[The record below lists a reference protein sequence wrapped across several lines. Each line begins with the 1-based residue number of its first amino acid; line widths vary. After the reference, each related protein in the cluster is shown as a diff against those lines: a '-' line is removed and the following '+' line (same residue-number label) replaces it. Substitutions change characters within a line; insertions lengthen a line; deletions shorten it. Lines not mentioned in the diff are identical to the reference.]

1 MSIYNK
7 VDDIIDECLRL
18 KHIGTKSPHYGNKK
32 SCQEINRKSKNDF
45 DIGLM
50 LKKIFNQIEK
60 NYETFSRDPND
71 FSKEN
76 WRWEKK
82 PKISPNNRNPET
94 VLEKA
99 IVNATGN
106 DWTNQIPVASGLTSS
121 TSQKHAA
128 IDMAREIS
136 DKEYE
141 FFELKVTSDTPLKA
155 AMQLMRYGLLYLFI
169 RREGIDSH
177 QDLMQANKIQLS
189 VLAPNDYYY
198 HYKLHWLESAISEG
212 LSGLLEEHNIDGIN
226 DINFNFK
233 VFPKGFISCK
243 GGKFKEEEIKDALEK
258 IKCRY

>member
-18 KHIGTKSPHYGNKK
+18 KHIGTKSPHYGNKT

-50 LKKIFNQIEK
+50 LKKIFDQIER
-60 NYETFSRDPND
+60 NYETFSRGRDG
-71 FSKEN
+71 FSEEN
-76 WRWEKK
+76 WRWKKK

-94 VLEKA
+94 ILEKA

-106 DWTNQIPVASGLTSS
+106 DWTNQIPVASGLTSA

-128 IDMAREIS
+128 IDMAHRVH

-141 FFELKVTSDTPLKA
+141 LFELKVGSDTPLRA

-189 VLAPNDYYY
+189 VLAPYDYYNEY
-198 HYKLHWLESAISEG
+198 DLRWLESVISRG
-212 LSGLLEEHNIDGIN
+212 LPKLIEERDIDGISN
-226 DINFNFK
+226 INFNFK